1 VGEGYREG
9 VFQKYGGVL
18 GAFEEMEER
27 ILKVARNT

>member
-1 VGEGYREG
+1 
-9 VFQKYGGVL
+9 VFEKYGSVL